1 MMARVFYNIAM
12 KKKEF
17 RKEKEAVILD
27 SYDP

>member
-1 MMARVFYNIAM
+1 MARVFHNIAM

-27 SYDP
+27 AYDP